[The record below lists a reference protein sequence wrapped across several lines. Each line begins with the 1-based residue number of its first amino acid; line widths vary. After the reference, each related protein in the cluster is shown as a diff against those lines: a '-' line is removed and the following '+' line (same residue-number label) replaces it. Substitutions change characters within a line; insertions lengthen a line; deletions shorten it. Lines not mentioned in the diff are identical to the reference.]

1 MHKLQRQF
9 AAVLRRRRLEVEL
22 SQEALSE
29 EAGLH
34 RTYVGML
41 ENAKN
46 MPSILVAQKIAR
58 ALGLTTGELLDE
70 VEREP
75 VRAKK

>member
-9 AAVLRRRRLEVEL
+9 AAVLRRLRLQADL
-22 SQEALSE
+22 SQEALSVA
-29 EAGLH
+29 AGLH

-41 ENAKN
+41 ERGLN
-46 MPSILVAQKIAR
+46 MPSILVAQQIAA
-58 ALGLTTGELLDE
+58 ALDITTPELIEL

-75 VRAKK
+75 LKPKK